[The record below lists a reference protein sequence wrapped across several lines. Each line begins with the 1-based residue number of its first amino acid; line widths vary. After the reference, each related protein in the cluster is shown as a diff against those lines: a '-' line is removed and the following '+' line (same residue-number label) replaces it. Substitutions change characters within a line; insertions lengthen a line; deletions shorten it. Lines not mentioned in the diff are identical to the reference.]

1 VSLISVPH
9 PRRLAATLAILA
21 LAAAAPLKILAAAAT
36 TDAAPVA
43 EEPELMVPYVPT
55 APEIVDKM
63 LEMAKVGKNDLVYD
77 LGCGDGRIV
86 ITAAKKYGARG
97 VGVDLNPK
105 RIEEAR
111 SNLKEAGPEVAKR
124 VRFITGDLFKVDI
137 SKATVVT
144 LYLLPEVNLM
154 LRPKLWKELAV
165 GTRIVSH
172 DYHMGDDWPPEQT
185 VQVEGKVV
193 YSWTIKPEHK
203 KRA

>member
-1 VSLISVPH
+1 MKPIPVPRH
-9 PRRLAATLAILA
+9 AAAALAMLA
-21 LAAAAPLKILAAAAT
+21 LALVAPAQLCGASET
-36 TDAAPVA
+36 TSPAPVA
-43 EEPELMVPYVPT
+43 PEPELLVPYVPT
-55 APEIVDKM
+55 VPEVVDKM

-86 ITAAKKYGARG
+86 ITAAQKYGARG

-105 RIEEAR
+105 RIEEAE

-124 VRFITGDLFKVDI
+124 VRFITGDLFQVDI

-165 GTRIVSH
+165 GTRVVSH

-185 VQVEGKVV
+185 VRVANKVV
-193 YSWTIKPEHK
+193 HSWTIKPEHK
-203 KRA
+203 QRA